1 LQAKS
6 DPIKQRKLEFECFP
20 KIFEDFSHS
29 IMMAEKTACLAKS
42 GDINYSHIA
51 PEELKTVE
59 DAVAIARSF
68 LEEKRCLLAKA
79 SKTSDPPVTV
89 SVLQAERKVTIQII
103 LNYVF
108 LNLKNIS
115 SALRYKSK
123 CSEEA
128 KTSASS

>member
-1 LQAKS
+1 METLLKKSKNQSIEMCVLCLQAKS

-59 DAVAIARSF
+59 DAVASARSF

-89 SVLQAERKVTIQII
+89 SVLQAERKVTIQSYYKLCVFII
-103 LNYVF
+103 
-108 LNLKNIS
+108 K
-115 SALRYKSK
+115 
-123 CSEEA
+123 
-128 KTSASS
+128 

>member
-1 LQAKS
+1 MYYFQAKS

-29 IMMAEKTACLAKS
+29 IMMAEKTVCLAKS

-59 DAVAIARSF
+59 DAVASARSF

-89 SVLQAERKVTIQII
+89 SVLQAERKVKFC
-103 LNYVF
+103 LN
-108 LNLKNIS
+108 
-115 SALRYKSK
+115 
-123 CSEEA
+123 
-128 KTSASS
+128 